1 MHLNTQMHAFLSG
14 LKRQAVPKWDGLHK
28 RIELFAV
35 TVTIKVTVTVVIK
48 AIVKAIDKVYVTHAV
63 SPITAT
69 SAATSAATT
78 VSALLAVKDVH
89 RRKTPAAGSERL
101 TLTAISPVV
110 TTALSCTTTTTHK

>member
-14 LKRQAVPKWDGLHK
+14 LKRQAVPKWNGLHK

-63 SPITAT
+63 SPIT
-69 SAATSAATT
+69 ATSAATT